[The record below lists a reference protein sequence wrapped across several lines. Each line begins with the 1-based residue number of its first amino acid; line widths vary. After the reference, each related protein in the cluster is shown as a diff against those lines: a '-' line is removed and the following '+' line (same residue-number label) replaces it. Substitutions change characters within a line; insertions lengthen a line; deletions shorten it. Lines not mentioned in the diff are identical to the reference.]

1 VEPLLAPFE
10 ACYQRFE
17 VVKPRLAPRIRCAAL
32 LKLKRFRS
40 VREGYFY
47 LKNHP
52 EAWKQL
58 GFEELPTYELLRE
71 FLNEKLPEVLGKLND
86 GVLVEASKK
95 ANKLGKQIFEDV
107 SEDAVDLKAR
117 KTDREAEWSGYYKE
131 YGYKAD
137 LAVDLQTGMVATPI
151 FLGINEYEGYCFPK
165 QAERL
170 IKLGFEPKSWSFDGK
185 YSSKESIAIG
195 EVGYGMKL
203 NYKILKDWV
212 MDPRGNEKDINKAY
226 QKHWCEKEFRPDVK
240 VEYELTF
247 LYERGD
253 LERVGAYC
261 RNRAMERFKADPR
274 LYLKQYHKRNRSE
287 SINSHLKE
295 KLDLE
300 RGIPRGMGK
309 AEQHVLL
316 CILVRNLVALT
327 RLQHGVTE
335 NLTSLAYLS

>member
-1 VEPLLAPFE
+1 MDVEPLLAPFE

-117 KTDREAEWSGYYKE
+117 KQIGKQNGVDIIRNMAIRQIWLLIFKQEW
-131 YGYKAD
+131 
-137 LAVDLQTGMVATPI
+137 L
-151 FLGINEYEGYCFPK
+151 
-165 QAERL
+165 
-170 IKLGFEPKSWSFDGK
+170 
-185 YSSKESIAIG
+185 
-195 EVGYGMKL
+195 
-203 NYKILKDWV
+203 
-212 MDPRGNEKDINKAY
+212 
-226 QKHWCEKEFRPDVK
+226 RPP
-240 VEYELTF
+240 YF
-247 LYERGD
+247 
-253 LERVGAYC
+253 
-261 RNRAMERFKADPR
+261 
-274 LYLKQYHKRNRSE
+274 SE
-287 SINSHLKE
+287 
-295 KLDLE
+295 
-300 RGIPRGMGK
+300 
-309 AEQHVLL
+309 
-316 CILVRNLVALT
+316 
-327 RLQHGVTE
+327 
-335 NLTSLAYLS
+335 